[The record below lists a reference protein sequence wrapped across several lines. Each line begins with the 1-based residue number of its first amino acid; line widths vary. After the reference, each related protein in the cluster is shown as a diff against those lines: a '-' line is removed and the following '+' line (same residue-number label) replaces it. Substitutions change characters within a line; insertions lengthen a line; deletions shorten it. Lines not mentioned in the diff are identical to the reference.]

1 MYVVAPPYA
10 AVIEWLPLDR
20 LEVLKFACPAR
31 FNVLDPRTTFPS
43 RKVTVPVG
51 TPPAEV
57 TVAVKVTVCPR
68 RDGLRE
74 EERVVVVLYVT
85 LWVSDDDV
93 LDWNLASPL

>member
-1 MYVVAPPYA
+1 
-10 AVIEWLPLDR
+10 
-20 LEVLKFACPAR
+20 VLKLACPAV
-31 FNVLDPRTTFPS
+31 FSVLDPRTTFPS

-74 EERVVVVLYVT
+74 DVRVVVVLLVT
-85 LWVSDDDV
+85 LWVSEDDV
-93 LDWNLASPL
+93 LDWNRVSPL